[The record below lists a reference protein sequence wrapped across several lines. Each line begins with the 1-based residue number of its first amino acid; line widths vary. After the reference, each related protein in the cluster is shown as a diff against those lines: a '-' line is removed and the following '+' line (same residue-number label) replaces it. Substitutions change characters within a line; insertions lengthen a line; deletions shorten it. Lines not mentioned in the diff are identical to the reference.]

1 MKKQYLNN
9 LKTGLNNP
17 LRFILTLL
25 IVSIALY
32 IGSIP
37 LRMESLNQCFQL
49 YSLLYFS
56 ALLFPFVLGLLGL
69 IYSFKFIHG
78 LSFNQLVLPIGTKKL
93 DLKRLF
99 FSFSTWFALLILMEL
114 IGFLFQPENY
124 RFKIPDAKFIQLVI
138 LSVFLLPIQ
147 TSFEELLIRSYI
159 SQQLYFFT
167 SNIFISIISS
177 SLLFSFMHV
186 NNPESSNYGYHI
198 MFVYYF
204 IAGLFLSIVTFK
216 DNRLELS
223 LGIHAAN
230 NIFGAIIVNYEG
242 SVFKT
247 TALFTTLNINIL
259 ISLYSFCVAGFIFY
273 FICYFKFNWNTRN
286 NTIDD

>member
-1 MKKQYLNN
+1 MKKHYLNN